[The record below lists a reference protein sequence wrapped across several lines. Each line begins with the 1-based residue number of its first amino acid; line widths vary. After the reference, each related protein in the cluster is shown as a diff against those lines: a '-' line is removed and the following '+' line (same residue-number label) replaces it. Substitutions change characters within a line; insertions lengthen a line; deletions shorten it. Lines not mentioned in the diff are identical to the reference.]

1 MPFGQG
7 DAGLAAS
14 AALIRQLG
22 FRDTWMI
29 SENYYHL
36 APLSHLGGDLAARA
50 ARDLAAMQGF
60 FTESP
65 QQ

>member
-1 MPFGQG
+1 MPLGQG

-14 AALIRQLG
+14 AALIRELG
-22 FRDTWMI
+22 FRGTWMI

-36 APLSHLGGDLAARA
+36 EPLSQLGGDLTARA

-60 FTESP
+60 FADP
-65 QQ
+65 QQQ